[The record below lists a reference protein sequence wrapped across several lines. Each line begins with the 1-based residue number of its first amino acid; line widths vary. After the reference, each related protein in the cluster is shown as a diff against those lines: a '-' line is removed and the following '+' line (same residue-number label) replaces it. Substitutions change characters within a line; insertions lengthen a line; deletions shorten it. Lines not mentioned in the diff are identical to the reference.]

1 METRISQPVGQF
13 DDKAGEW
20 RLVMPWKAYTSA
32 GIVAIRPGFLSDGA
46 SIPRILWTAVG
57 PRYAP
62 RTFPA
67 AVVHDALYAARLTDR
82 ATADRV
88 FLEILRE
95 MGVNRVKRSA
105 YHFAVRAC
113 GGFLWRRAKIERIE
127 SERQYAG
134 LFSCPMAADAWLGI
148 PLEVGA
154 S

>member
-1 METRISQPVGQF
+1 MGERISQPVGQF

-20 RLVMPWKAYTSA
+20 RLVKPWKAYTSA

-113 GGFLWRRAKIERIE
+113 GGFLWRRACPIKIE
-127 SERQYAG
+127 SERQFCA
-134 LFSCPMAADAWLGI
+134 LFDCPMAADAWLSILVQAGN
-148 PLEVGA
+148 A
-154 S
+154 